1 MIITIL
7 ALVLCTGMDQVDGH
21 PDLRA
26 SSDDMLAEHYYDIP
40 EGEDYLA
47 IYETIDRKRQE
58 AKEFKVRNLNSKV
71 SRPGKILIKF
81 LPPVKML
88 LIYAK
93 KMTHAN
99 FQ

>member
-71 SRPGKILIKF
+71 SRPKNVFASSQK
-81 LPPVKML
+81 PTKQ
-88 LIYAK
+88 
-93 KMTHAN
+93 T
-99 FQ
+99 